1 MAAEGQRGGVKFLAD
16 ALVNG
21 VVGHDK
27 SALAGGQK
35 IASGGD
41 GGVRAVPVV
50 PPRLPL
56 GGVPEIGDSDGM
68 AAGED

>member
-1 MAAEGQRGGVKFLAD
+1 MKETEIRRFAPSVAAEGQRGGVEFLAD

-27 SALAGGQK
+27 SALAEGQK

-50 PPRLPL
+50 YISGPIEW
-56 GGVPEIGDSDGM
+56 VQ
-68 AAGED
+68 